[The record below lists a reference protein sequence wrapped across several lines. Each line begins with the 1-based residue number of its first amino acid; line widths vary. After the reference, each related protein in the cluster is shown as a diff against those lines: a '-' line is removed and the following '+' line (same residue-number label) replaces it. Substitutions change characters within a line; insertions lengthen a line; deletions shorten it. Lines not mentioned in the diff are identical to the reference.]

1 MASPFILPKK
11 LEYRSPLVG
20 DVFVYKDIQ
29 ISRPDNVAPA
39 FGTPCDIMNAAKVS
53 WPNHKFAWREQIG
66 EGLYRD
72 VYIADLPTQ
81 HLYNWQTITNEPTWK
96 TIRQV
101 FVILRSVYNENPANP
116 ETTYPPPP
124 SDKVNTTGYIIT
136 SVTESRSGDSRID
149 SLYVLIEVIREKINV
164 PLQGYKFDP
173 DTGKLNPVYT
183 QKVPAGTPGSTI
195 NDDGTITEISPS
207 NTQWS
212 ISTTR
217 QASGLAGS
225 AIDGVASRTW
235 DYVDDY
241 YWPRIL
247 DYIHIRGGSA
257 TGFAVTPIYFVDQ
270 YNGPCRM
277 TMLERWTI
285 DPPVEVLPT
294 VLLPEDITFNG
305 LYLDVRIPH
314 SLHVGL
320 PIFEPG
326 FYQYYN
332 ATNYIYWPQTIVASV
347 TVEPDQGGWIQRII
361 TVHAP
366 LEKGVGPIIKLTAN
380 DADFDS
386 FVLNWEGGTPGATTV
401 NVSTDPTF
409 QTGFLPGY
417 QGLVVASGVNTVI
430 VNGAA
435 QGGYYYAQLKRGL
448 VASNIVLVGT
458 QSAPLIQVSV
468 NGVIKPTGSA
478 STLPSAGV
486 GQSTSQTIVV
496 TNVGALQLS
505 ITSIS
510 MVGANADQ
518 FDISDIS
525 DTYLETN
532 QSATITVQFSPTS
545 GGTKTA
551 SIQIFSDSASGSPF
565 ILGVNATAIA
575 PILRV
580 NYPFGTTINPGG
592 IVDFGTYVDTP
603 INRTIYLRNFGDADL
618 AGISAQI
625 SGFNADDFIIT
636 VQPSDLVSPSSS
648 SPLTVQFIPSDDD
661 SLGNNRSA
669 ILTITSNDPVNPSF
683 DVNLTG
689 FFDNPDAPGSVELDI
704 SVTGTVLC
712 IAQQAD
718 GKTVVGGL
726 FSNING
732 VPLANLA
739 RINSDGS
746 IDGTFS
752 ASTDGSVRSLAVQ
765 RDGKIIAGGD
775 FSTVNGDPFP
785 YLVRFNSMGIV
796 DGTFTPFLGAS
807 VYAIAIQTDGKV
819 LCGGEFQEPA
829 DYIARFDYSGGYDSG
844 FVTEVNGIVRT
855 ISLLPDGKMIIGGN
869 WAGSDIPTTT
879 TTPSP
884 TTTTTPEPTTT
895 TTPEPTTT
903 TPEPTTTT
911 STTTTP
917 SPTTTT
923 TSTTTTSTTTTSTT
937 TTSEPTTTTQT
948 PTTTTEAPIEP
959 KGGCMDISASNYDSS
974 ATFDDGSC
982 IYPP

>member
-1 MASPFILPKK
+1 MASGSPQITPKS
-11 LEYRSPLVG
+11 LEFRTPLVG
-20 DVFVYKDIQ
+20 DIFVYKYSDITK
-29 ISRPDNVAPA
+29 PNNEAPA
-39 FGTPCDIMNAAKVS
+39 WGTPCDTIDSVKKS
-53 WPNHKFAWREQIG
+53 YPNHKFAWRDEI
-66 EGLYRD
+66 EGGKYRD
-72 VYIADLPTQ
+72 TYIADLPTQ
-81 HLYNWQTITNEPTWK
+81 HLYNWQTISNQDTWK

-101 FVILRSVYNENPANP
+101 FVIPRADYTESPANP
-116 ETTYPPPP
+116 GTVYPPPP
-124 SDKVNTTGYIIT
+124 SQYVNPTGYEIT
-136 SVTESRSGDSRID
+136 SITETRSGDGRID
-149 SLYVLIEVIREKINV
+149 SLYVLVEVIREKIDV
-164 PLQGYKFDP
+164 PLEGYKFDP
-173 DTGKLNPVYT
+173 DTGKMNPVYT
-183 QKVPAGTPGSTI
+183 QKVPAGTPGQTI
-195 NDDGTITEISPS
+195 NPDGTITEIAPF

-217 QASGLAGS
+217 QAAGLAGS

-235 DYVDDY
+235 NFVDDY
-241 YWPRIL
+241 YWPRVL
-247 DYIHIRGGSA
+247 DFIHIRGGSA
-257 TGFAVTPIYFVDQ
+257 TGFAVTPIYLVDQ

-332 ATNYIYWPQTIVASV
+332 ATNYIYWPATIVASV

-366 LEKGVGPIIKLTAN
+366 LAKGVGPTIKLTAS
-380 DADFDS
+380 DQDYDS
-386 FVLNWEGGTPGATTV
+386 FVLTWEGGTAGATTV

-417 QGLVVASGVNTVI
+417 QGLVVASGVNTVT
-430 VNGAA
+430 VNGAV
-435 QGGYYYAQLKRGL
+435 QGAYYYAQVTRGS
-448 VASNIVLVGT
+448 VTSNIVVVGA

-468 NGVIKPTGSA
+468 NGVVKPTGS
-478 STLPSAGV
+478 STTLPSAGV
-486 GQSTSQTIVV
+486 GQTTTQTIVV

-505 ITSIS
+505 IASIS
-510 MVGANADQ
+510 LVGVNADQ

-525 DTYLETN
+525 DTFLETN
-532 QSATITVQFSPTS
+532 ESATITVQFSPTS

-565 ILGVNATAIA
+565 ILSVNATAIA

-580 NYPFGTTINPGG
+580 NYPFGTNINPGG
-592 IVDFGTYVDTP
+592 TVDFGTYVATP
-603 INRTIYLRNFGDADL
+603 ITRTIYLRNFGDADL
-618 AGISAQI
+618 TGILAQV
-625 SGFNADDFIIT
+625 SGLNADDFTIIT
-636 VQPSDLVSPSSS
+636 PPSGTVTPSSS
-648 SPLTVQFIPSDDD
+648 TSLVVQFVPSDDD

-669 ILTITSNDPVNPSF
+669 TLTITSDDPVNPSF
-683 DVNLTG
+683 EVNLTG
-689 FFDNPDAPGSVELDI
+689 FFDNPDAPGSVELDVT
-704 SVTGTVLC
+704 VTGSILC

-718 GKTVVGGL
+718 GKTLVGGL

-732 VPLANLA
+732 TALENLA
-739 RINSDGS
+739 RLNPDGTV
-746 IDGTFS
+746 DGTFS
-752 ASTDGSVRSLAVQ
+752 ATTDGAVRALAVQ

-785 YLVRFNSMGIV
+785 FLVRTNSSGIV
-796 DGTFTPFLGAS
+796 DGAFVPFIGSS
-807 VYAIAIQTDGKV
+807 VYSLAIQTDGKI
-819 LCGGEFQEPA
+819 LCGGDFQEPA
-829 DYIARFDYSGGYDSG
+829 DYMARFNTDGSYDAG
-844 FVTEVNGIVRT
+844 FVTEVNGSVRT
-855 ISLLPDGKMIIGGN
+855 ISLLPDGKMIIGGS
-869 WAGSDIPTTT
+869 WLGSDIPTTTTTPAPTTT

-895 TTPEPTTT
+895 TPVP
-903 TPEPTTTT
+903 TTT

-917 SPTTTT
+917 PPTTT

-937 TTSEPTTTTQT
+937 TTAEPTTTTQT
-948 PTTTTEAPIEP
+948 PTTTTQ
-959 KGGCMDISASNYDSS
+959 
-974 ATFDDGSC
+974 
-982 IYPP
+982 PP